1 MAQTTLEKIHIPAS
15 IDELPKHPNIGFE
28 KFVEAVGN
36 GRLRPGTTLTQAQLC
51 DFLDVSLSPLR
62 ESLVL
67 LEEYGLIEVKQRSGI
82 TIINPELSFVREN
95 YQFRILIEIE
105 ALRAFVANVPEGWL
119 AAVRDRHKS
128 VMATIDKGKRD
139 MEAIEAFVALDQ
151 FVHSSFVT
159 ALGNKS
165 ILSTHN
171 RLQQNIRMVRAMQGT
186 TAYENNLLEAGRE
199 HLELFER
206 IEAGD
211 LEGASRCLRRH
222 FESSIYRAVV
232 FP

>member
-1 MAQTTLEKIHIPAS
+1 MAQTTSEKIHIPAS
-15 IDELPKHPNIGFE
+15 IDELPKHPNIGFG
-28 KFVEAVGN
+28 KFMEALGN

-51 DFLDVSLSPLR
+51 NFLDISLSPLR

-67 LEEYGLIEVKQRSGI
+67 LEEYGLIEIKQRSGI

-105 ALRAFVANVPEGWL
+105 ALQAFVANVPNGWL
-119 AAVRDRHKS
+119 AAVRDHHKT
-128 VMATIDKGKRD
+128 VMTAIDKGRRD
-139 MEAIEAFVALDQ
+139 MEATGAFVALDQ
-151 FVHSSFVT
+151 FVHSSFVK

-165 ILSTHN
+165 ILATHN

-186 TAYENNLLEAGRE
+186 AAYENNLLEAGKE
-199 HLELFER
+199 HMELFER

-211 LEGASRCLRRH
+211 FEGASCCLRRH
-222 FESSIYRAVV
+222 FESSIYRVVV

>member
-1 MAQTTLEKIHIPAS
+1 MAHTTLEGILIPAS

-105 ALRAFVANVPEGWL
+105 ALRAFVANVPDGWL
-119 AAVRDRHKS
+119 AAVRDRHKT
-128 VMATIDKGKRD
+128 VMASMDKGKRN

-151 FVHSSFVT
+151 FVHFSFVS

-165 ILSTHN
+165 ILATHN
-171 RLQQNIRMVRAMQGT
+171 RLQQNIRMVRAIQGT

-206 IEAGD
+206 IEAND